1 MLQPLPMATST
12 WPIAGDAPDLLA
24 IVQAQA
30 TVIHDNMQLAAAY
43 QVVLDNAQA
52 PPALLP
58 TATGNGTAGASPNQ
72 TQLTVSAVAG
82 GQIVANAVIAGV
94 GIPTG
99 TLALNQISGTPGGAG
114 VYTTSVATTASS
126 SALTFTPP
134 PPAIPWPPSAMQ
146 DATDLNA
153 IMQAGTS
160 IIRTQTALLQQYQ
173 DYLNASETPAPPT
186 GP

>member
-30 TVIHDNMQLAAAY
+30 VVIHDNMQLVDAY
-43 QVVLDNAQA
+43 QAVLDAAQA
-52 PPALLP
+52 APPPLP

-72 TQLTVSAVAG
+72 NQLTVTSAVSTIVVGAVVAG
-82 GQIVANAVIAGV
+82 A
-94 GIPTG
+94 GIPTA
-99 TLALNQISGTPGGAG
+99 TTILNQVSGSTGGNG
-114 VYTTSVATTASS
+114 VYTTSVGTTASA
-126 SALTFTPP
+126 SALTFAPP
-134 PPAIPWPPSAMQ
+134 PLPSTWPPVSA
-146 DATDLNA
+146 ATDLNA
-153 IMQAGTS
+153 VLQDQTS

-173 DYLNASETPAPPT
+173 DLLNASETAAPPT